1 MLFFSDNVKALQG
14 ENQVVDEKFL
24 GYPEGIL
31 EKNYE
36 KESKD

>member
-36 KESKD
+36 KGSKD